1 MNKVLLELVLLKQID
16 KMKEKLVEVT
26 NSTGINSKQ
35 SIKCSQELDK
45 LLNIQIK
52 FYSNK
57 ESNNPIVQ
65 QKSPLL

>member
-57 ESNNPIVQ
+57 ESSNPIVQ

>member
-16 KMKEKLVEVT
+16 EMKEKLVEVT

-57 ESNNPIVQ
+57 ESSNPIVQ
-65 QKSPLL
+65 RKSPLL

>member
-65 QKSPLL
+65 QKSSLL

>member
-35 SIKCSQELDK
+35 SIKCSQELDQ

>member
-26 NSTGINSKQ
+26 NSTGLNSKQ